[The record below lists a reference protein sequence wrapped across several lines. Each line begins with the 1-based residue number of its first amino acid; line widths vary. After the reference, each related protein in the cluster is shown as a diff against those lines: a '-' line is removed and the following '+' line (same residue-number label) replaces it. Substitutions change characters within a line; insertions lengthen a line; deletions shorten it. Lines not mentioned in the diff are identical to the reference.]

1 MTAALLAAC
10 AAVLGIVIGRLWDHR
25 TEATRWRRDKRA
37 DSYQQLAA
45 AFRTSYDTIQQIA
58 LANTADD
65 GILATDN
72 HVWHNALSG
81 VWIYGTPEAALA
93 ATRLD
98 RTLSQLFE
106 DSKNRQHSTSDWAWP
121 VSLLVKDLSSSLLL
135 SALRSPAR
143 QYPPP
148 STTKSLRCSHMG
160 LPVQPLFTW
169 CKPCGF
175 F

>member
-65 GILATDN
+65 RVLAADN
-72 HVWHNALSG
+72 HVWHNALSS
-81 VWIYGTPEAALA
+81 VWIYGTPKAALA

-98 RTLSQLFE
+98 RALSQLYE
-106 DSKNRQHSTSDWAWP
+106 DSKNRQHSTGDWALARVAARRGFEQFLATVRAE
-121 VSLLVKDLSSSLLL
+121 VS
-135 SALRSPAR
+135 R
-143 QYPPP
+143 QAVP
-148 STTKSLRCSHMG
+148 STFYDEVASM
-160 LPVQPLFTW
+160 
-169 CKPCGF
+169 
-175 F
+175 